1 MPQRELNVYTSTHV
15 TPSDERPRP
24 HCQWCCAPTTWNSC
38 RLVHVSSSE
47 NNVRTSAKWG
57 EIERDAVIHFLLK
70 NCESHSISFDAVTGS
85 VTTRQRISIL
95 WQQKLRILFDMM
107 QSKHSGGWMKK
118 RIFKDNFALLFFS
131 VCQGF
136 WNRHSRSSGERWQDI
151 CHFPPHPTTVESTS
165 PSANREFKLWKEK
178 TSKEKWINLC
188 KYKFAAGVG
197 TFFPVVAFFCLFSCF
212 ICVLHGT
219 REHQIVFISLLFVML
234 KWKMFSFF
242 WKCFIMK
249 WSWARKCLH
258 LQMSMHYQRKH
269 PWDLKIFCYITS
281 PLGRWDP
288 WNMRKIKTFKKKAV
302 LCMKKNIDPEKVKIL
317 ISFHFDQ
324 PTCQTNMNFSLKVF
338 ASLGKCD
345 NFRL

>member
-1 MPQRELNVYTSTHV
+1 MPQRELNSCTSTHV
-15 TPSDERPRP
+15 PASDERPRP

-38 RLVHVSSSE
+38 RLVHVSSE

-70 NCESHSISFDAVTGS
+70 NFESHFISFDAVTGS
-85 VTTRQRISIL
+85 VTTRQRSSVL

-151 CHFPPHPTTVESTS
+151 CHFPSHTTIVESTS

-188 KYKFAAGVG
+188 KDKFAAGVG
-197 TFFPVVAFFCLFSCF
+197 TFFPVVAFFLPFFLLYLCSPRHSRASNCFYFSAVCD
-212 ICVLHGT
+212 V
-219 REHQIVFISLLFVML
+219 EVENVFILLE
-234 KWKMFSFF
+234 MFYYEMELSEEMFAF
-242 WKCFIMK
+242 TNEHAL
-249 WSWARKCLH
+249 SAQAPVRL
-258 LQMSMHYQRKH
+258 
-269 PWDLKIFCYITS
+269 
-281 PLGRWDP
+281 
-288 WNMRKIKTFKKKAV
+288 
-302 LCMKKNIDPEKVKIL
+302 KNILLHYIPPLSVRSVKYEK
-317 ISFHFDQ
+317 
-324 PTCQTNMNFSLKVF
+324 N
-338 ASLGKCD
+338 
-345 NFRL
+345 